1 METDPP
7 AGGGAG
13 GAAWESRWIIAAAQ
27 YDYDKGGLQ
36 LATSTEWV
44 KSLGISYS
52 VGFYGF
58 SIWLTG
64 VTVVVSAAA
73 IGYALWVGRDRPRAY
88 HALMLGLTGA
98 VVATF
103 ASQDIDLRISR
114 QAVRTG
120 QGNLTGLRLF
130 GWRDGLSID
139 TETRCVKIPTSPSA
153 SGTASRSRR
162 SRASGSLRC
171 LDSPS

>member
-1 METDPP
+1 MTTTTLIVLPL
-7 AGGGAG
+7 AGALLVALLPLPRRATGFLSFAI
-13 GAAWESRWIIAAAQ
+13 ALVEVARWIIAAAQ

-36 LATSTEWV
+36 LASSTEWV

-64 VTVVVSAAA
+64 VTVIVSAAA
-73 IGYALWVGRDRPRAY
+73 IGYAVWVDRERPRAY

-103 ASQDIDLRISR
+103 AAQDL
-114 QAVRTG
+114 
-120 QGNLTGLRLF
+120 LLF
-130 GWRDGLSID
+130 YVAFEAML
-139 TETRCVKIPTSPSA
+139 IP
-153 SGTASRSRR
+153 
-162 SRASGSLRC
+162 L
-171 LDSPS
+171 